1 MGDEKFV
8 ADSMVDIIRGIVR
21 EEINKTDSTL
31 LCRVKNIYS
40 KNAVDVIPV
49 SDKTLILHNIPN
61 MTKYD
66 LNIGD
71 YVYIYRVNNQL
82 DNSFVCY
89 VLGKNPIER
98 SYNVTGTSSYTAD
111 AVAFVDF
118 VPKLV
123 YNSEDDTLSISNYVE
138 LAASVEKEKLSLD
151 DLEVGIVV
159 KKHSRSGTRYDSGS
173 PRKGF
178 PSLDGNK
185 ATSWGGMFVHS
196 VQEKFFFSMEE
207 DGLLR
212 VSVSHLD
219 RSVEDS
225 SFTKWISTILPTGKG
240 STGASPLFAGFK
252 YYFLGLKF
260 RIGEQETQY
269 SENSLAFSAGDRYL
283 SDDWEL

>member
-31 LCRVKNIYS
+31 LCCVKNIYS
-40 KNAVDVIPV
+40 ENAVDVVPV

-89 VLGKNPIER
+89 VLGRNPVET
-98 SYNVTGTSSYTAD
+98 SYDASKMSVGGAIKSFVPILAYDSEKDVLSLSNYAEL
-111 AVAFVDF
+111 AVA
-118 VPKLV
+118 
-123 YNSEDDTLSISNYVE
+123 VE
-138 LAASVEKEKLSLD
+138 QEGLSLAN
-151 DLEVGIVV
+151 LEVGVTV
-159 KKHSRSGTRYDSGS
+159 KKHSRSGTRYNSGPS
-173 PRKGF
+173 RKGF
-178 PSLDGNK
+178 PSRDRNK

-196 VQEKFFFSMEE
+196 VQEKFFFSMKE
-207 DGLLR
+207 DGSLR
-212 VSVSHLD
+212 VSVSHWD
-219 RSVEDS
+219 KTVEDS

-240 STGASPLFAGFK
+240 STGASPAFTGFK
-252 YYFLGLKF
+252 YCFLGLKF
-260 RIGEQETQY
+260 RIGERETQY
-269 SENSLAFSAGDRYL
+269 SENSLAFSADDRYL

>member
-40 KNAVDVIPV
+40 ENAVDVIPV

-89 VLGKNPIER
+89 VLGKNPVER
-98 SYNVTGTSSYTAD
+98 SYNVSAASYATEAE
-111 AVAFVDF
+111 ASADF

-123 YNSEDDTLSISNYVE
+123 YNSEEDTL
-138 LAASVEKEKLSLD
+138 
-151 DLEVGIVV
+151 
-159 KKHSRSGTRYDSGS
+159 
-173 PRKGF
+173 
-178 PSLDGNK
+178 
-185 ATSWGGMFVHS
+185 
-196 VQEKFFFSMEE
+196 
-207 DGLLR
+207 
-212 VSVSHLD
+212 
-219 RSVEDS
+219 
-225 SFTKWISTILPTGKG
+225 
-240 STGASPLFAGFK
+240 
-252 YYFLGLKF
+252 
-260 RIGEQETQY
+260 
-269 SENSLAFSAGDRYL
+269 
-283 SDDWEL
+283 